1 MKSVVNSNV
10 KYSQTVGKNMYHI
23 KQEASTPTDT
33 FLLKLIT
40 APSEKLSEELLLRL
54 FW

>member
-1 MKSVVNSNV
+1 MKSVVTSDM
-10 KYSQTVGKNMYHI
+10 KYSQTAGKNIYHI
-23 KQEASTPTDT
+23 KQEASTPIDT
-33 FLLKLIT
+33 FLLKLTT